1 MKNRIFEKCYKGPL
15 AVKAPTQPSAGVGG
29 GGSGRRLE
37 GVKPSM
43 NTNALTPCPT
53 QNRHFSTRGIGG
65 SQVVPNLVFTLVSL
79 HRFQH
84 VGFVADKC
92 IRETQNIF

>member
-1 MKNRIFEKCYKGPL
+1 MLQGSLGSKSSYPAFGWGGAGGWNRAE
-15 AVKAPTQPSAGVGG
+15 
-29 GGSGRRLE
+29 GSRGRT
-37 GVKPSM
+37 PSM

-65 SQVVPNLVFTLVSL
+65 SQVVPNVVFTLVSL

-92 IRETQNIF
+92 IRETQNTF